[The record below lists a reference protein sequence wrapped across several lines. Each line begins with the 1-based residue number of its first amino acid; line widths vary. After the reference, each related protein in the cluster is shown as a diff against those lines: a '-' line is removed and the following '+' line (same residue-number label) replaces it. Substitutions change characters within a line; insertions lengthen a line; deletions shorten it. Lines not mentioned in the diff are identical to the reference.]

1 VIHKPVKVG
10 HLIKAFGKDGDM
22 RIDLNPFSLKDVLKA
37 GYLLG
42 EIEGQLIPYFIEK
55 YTEEDELIKLE
66 GINGPQEARELSDIP
81 VYILDK
87 DIKSSKKEE
96 VDNTFLKGFKLF
108 DQEDEAIGFVED
120 VIEMPQQILLQIS
133 LIKDKSLKLIPLHK
147 DLLIN
152 IDEGEKTISL
162 IIAEGLLDL

>member
-22 RIDLNPFSLKDVLKA
+22 RIDLNPFALKDVLKA

-42 EIEGQLIPYFIEK
+42 EIEGQLIPYFIEQ
-55 YTEEDELIKLE
+55 YAEEDELIKLE
-66 GINGPQEARELSDIP
+66 GINGPQEARDLSDIA
-81 VYILDK
+81 VYLLDK

-108 DQEDEAIGFVED
+108 DQVDKEIGWIEDI
-120 VIEMPQQILLQIS
+120 IEMPQQILLQIS
-133 LIKDKSLKLIPLHK
+133 LIKDKSIKLIPLHK
-147 DLLIN
+147 DLLLN
-152 IDEGEKTISL
+152 IDEEEKTISL
-162 IIAEGLLDL
+162 TIVDGLLDL